1 MHDRGR
7 EGAREGYQSSER
19 AGGVGGWAGR
29 ARGGGTV
36 VRGMRQGSMQSEI
49 NASDASINASDASIN
64 ASDASRDAFRVQGSK
79 FRV

>member
-49 NASDASINASDASIN
+49 NASDASINASDAS
-64 ASDASRDAFRVQGSK
+64 RDAFRVQGSK